1 MLETIANIT
10 ETRDSET
17 GGHIRRTRSYVKA
30 LAEHIRN
37 KHAYSETVNDAY
49 IEQLFQSAPLHDLG
63 KVGVPDHILLK
74 PDKLT
79 AEETEEIKK
88 HTVYGKRVIDDA
100 QAKLGDSSFLNLA
113 GEMALYHHEYWDG
126 RGYPTG
132 LKGEEIPLSGRIM
145 AIADVY
151 DALISD
157 RPYKKGFPHE
167 KAVEII
173 LAGRGSQFDPGLT
186 DAFGE
191 IHGTFKSIA
200 EQFAD
205 AGIHESLRSK
215 TPRE

>member
-1 MLETIANIT
+1 MSA
-10 ETRDSET
+10 
-17 GGHIRRTRSYVKA
+17 
-30 LAEHIRN
+30 AE
-37 KHAYSETVNDAY
+37 
-49 IEQLFQSAPLHDLG
+49 F
-63 KVGVPDHILLK
+63 
-74 PDKLT
+74 
-79 AEETEEIKK
+79 EEIRK
-88 HTVYGKRVIDDA
+88 HPVYGKRVIDAA
-100 QAKLGDSSFLNLA
+100 QAKLGDISFLKFA
-113 GEMALYHHEYWDG
+113 GEMVLYHHEQWDG
-126 RGYPTG
+126 NGYPTG

-173 LAGRGSQFDPGLT
+173 LAGRGSQFDPQLV

-191 IHGTFKSIA
+191 IHATFKAIA

-215 TPRE
+215 IWIG